1 MALVLQQ
8 NVELVRLKADI
19 TVMTLVRLKA
29 DTTLVTL
36 VRPKADTRR
45 CSVRLQPDLARDLGS
60 EHP

>member
-36 VRPKADTRR
+36 VRPKADTR
-45 CSVRLQPDLARDLGS
+45 
-60 EHP
+60 